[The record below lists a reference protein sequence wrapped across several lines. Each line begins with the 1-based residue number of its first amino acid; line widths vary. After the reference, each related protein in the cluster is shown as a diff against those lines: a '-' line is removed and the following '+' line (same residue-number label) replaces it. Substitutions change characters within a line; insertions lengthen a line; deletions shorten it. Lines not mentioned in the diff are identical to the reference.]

1 MPKPSSPRR
10 SPEQWR
16 KVIDDFLASGLSAP
30 AFAKQVGVYPQ
41 RLSYWKCRFERE
53 KRSYPAPI
61 PTFLPVAVQT
71 KGSEV
76 VASPKNV
83 AFGQFELSIREHY
96 TLTIPS
102 NFEQA
107 SFTRLLLALREALC

>member
-1 MPKPSSPRR
+1 MPKSSSPRR

-53 KRSYPAPI
+53 KRYHPAPI

-71 KGSEV
+71 QGSEV
-76 VASPKNV
+76 VASPRNG
-83 AFGQFELSIREHY
+83 ATGQFELCVRGHY

-107 SFTRLLLALREALC
+107 SFTRLLSTLREVLC